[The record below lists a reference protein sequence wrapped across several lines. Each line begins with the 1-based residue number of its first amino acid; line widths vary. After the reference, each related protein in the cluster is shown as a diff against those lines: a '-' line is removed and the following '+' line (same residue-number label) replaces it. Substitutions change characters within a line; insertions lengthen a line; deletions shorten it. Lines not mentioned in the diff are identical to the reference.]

1 MSTAILFDLDGTLI
15 DNSMETFLPPYFS
28 ALTKKLAHLVAPE
41 QLIAQLHASTR
52 AMVTNADPTRTLAD
66 TFAADF
72 FPRIGVPRETLMP
85 LFDDFYARE
94 YRDLRAYVNPIP
106 AARQVVSRAFAARWP
121 VVIATMPVFPL
132 VAVQQRLVWGKLAD
146 FEYTLITA
154 YENMRASKPNPAY
167 YREIAEKIGHKPED
181 CIMVGNEVQNDILP
195 AKRVGMKTFWVTNA
209 AFMATDVPTDWRGTL
224 AEFGALLERGELDA
238 GKK

>member
-1 MSTAILFDLDGTLI
+1 M
-15 DNSMETFLPPYFS
+15 
-28 ALTKKLAHLVAPE
+28 VA
-41 QLIAQLHASTR
+41 
-52 AMVTNADPTRTLAD
+52 NADPTRTLAD

-72 FPRIGVPRETLMP
+72 FPRVGIARETLMP

-94 YRDLRAYVNPIP
+94 YRELRAYVNPIP
-106 AARQVVSRAFAARWP
+106 EARTVVSHAIAARAP

-132 VAVQQRLVWGKLAD
+132 VAVQQRLAWGKLAD
-146 FEYTLITA
+146 FEYALITA

-167 YREIAEKIGHKPED
+167 YREIAEKIGVAPED
-181 CIMVGNEVQNDILP
+181 CVMVGNEVQNDILP

-224 AEFGALLERGELDA
+224 AEFGALLERGGLDTR
-238 GKK
+238 